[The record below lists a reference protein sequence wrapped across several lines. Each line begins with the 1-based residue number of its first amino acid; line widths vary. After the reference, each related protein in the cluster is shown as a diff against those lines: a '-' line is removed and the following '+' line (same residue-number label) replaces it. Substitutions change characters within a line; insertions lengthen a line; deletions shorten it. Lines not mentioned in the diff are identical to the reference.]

1 MFADVMGEP
10 TSIGSSN
17 HCSLKVGSGSGGNNT
32 GSFGVAIAGRG
43 GGGGGSATQKSLTFK
58 CGPYQATVEA
68 SSLYFPWPLND
79 IFNPGR
85 TELLYLGIGFEE
97 QQQILT

>member
-1 MFADVMGEP
+1 MGEL

-43 GGGGGSATQKSLTFK
+43 GGGGGGGGSATQKSQLSSVDHIRQLWK
-58 CGPYQATVEA
+58 PTV
-68 SSLYFPWPLND
+68 SIFP
-79 IFNPGR
+79 G
-85 TELLYLGIGFEE
+85 YLM
-97 QQQILT
+97 TS